1 MTRPIVR
8 MLIVAAG
15 LAWASCG
22 VEPDPSA
29 STATS
34 ELTSEAAAA
43 PGGELALAGA
53 PSGEL
58 IQPQVA
64 NCGFECHAGTVD
76 ILGVPWNFCLHNC
89 PGGPSNCT
97 PMPPPPCP

>member
-1 MTRPIVR
+1 MIRPVR

-15 LAWASCG
+15 LAWAGCG
-22 VEPDPSA
+22 VEPAPSA

-34 ELTSEAAAA
+34 ELTPEAAAA
-43 PGGELALAGA
+43 PGSELAQAGA
-53 PSGEL
+53 VPAEL

-64 NCGFECHAGTVD
+64 NCGFECHTATAD
-76 ILGVPWNFCLHNC
+76 ILELSWNACVHIC
-89 PGGPSNCT
+89 PGGASGCT